1 MDQWMTPIFL
11 KSNIRENKM
20 NRFEG
25 IAGSLKWIMG
35 SLMVA
40 LVAGCGGGG
49 SESPILGSG
58 GVAPLTPSTLVD
70 VIKPRVAVT
79 LPANGASVAPV
90 NASITATFTKA
101 MLAATLNSPAT
112 NFTVVDTTASASVT
126 ATSVT
131 YDTASKTAIFKHAT
145 DLIVGHTYAATI
157 KGTGA
162 SPATDVARNA
172 LAGGLAGSPNPTVA
186 ADYVWTFVATAADAT
201 APAITLENPA
211 NGATGVVLNASVNAT
226 FSKDMDPT
234 TINGTSFTLTGPGP
248 TAVTGVVSY
257 AAGSRIATFTP
268 SSNLA
273 ANTTYT
279 ATVTVAATDLSN
291 HALAAGAVVN
301 PWTFT
306 TGATLAAGPIALGTA
321 STFGIMATSAIT
333 NTGAATMINGDV
345 SLNPGTSN
353 GLLPVQVNGTIH
365 INDTVSAQ
373 ARTDLLTAYNAAK
386 ALAPGT
392 TVPGG
397 QDLGAFSAGAA
408 AGTLPPGTYTSGSTM
423 YVNTPVTLDAGGNAN
438 AVWVFQIGS
447 SLTTNTPTGNVVLA
461 NGAQAKNV
469 FWVPTASATI
479 GVNTTFYGTVIAG
492 VSVTG
497 QTGAV
502 INGRLLAGATSPGTI
517 ALDTNTVTVP

>member
-1 MDQWMTPIFL
+1 
-11 KSNIRENKM
+11 M

-25 IAGSLKWIMG
+25 ITGSLKWIMG

-49 SESPILGSG
+49 SSESPILGSG
-58 GVAPLTPSTLVD
+58 GVPALTPSTLVD

-79 LPANGASVAPV
+79 LPANGATVAPV

-101 MLAATLNSPAT
+101 MAPATLSAT
-112 NFTVVDTTASASVT
+112 SFTVVDTTASAPVT

-131 YDTASKTAIFKHAT
+131 YDVASKTAIFKHAT
-145 DLIVGHTYAATI
+145 DLIASHTYTATI
-157 KGTGA
+157 KGTGT
-162 SPATDVARNA
+162 SPATDLAGNA
-172 LAGGLAGSPNPTVA
+172 LAGGLAGAPNPTVA
-186 ADYVWTFVATAADAT
+186 ADYVWTFTATAAGLT
-201 APAITLENPA
+201 APTITLENPA
-211 NGATGVVLNASVNAT
+211 NGATGVALNASVNAT

-248 TAVTGVVSY
+248 TPVTGVVSY
-257 AAGSRIATFTP
+257 VAGSRIATFTP

-279 ATVTVAATDLSN
+279 ATVTNAATDLSGN
-291 HALAAGAVVN
+291 ALVVSSAATPAN

-306 TGATLAAGPIALGTA
+306 TGATSAAGPISLGSA

-386 ALAPGT
+386 ALAPGI

-397 QDLGAFSAGAA
+397 QDLGLFVPVAGGTP
-408 AGTLPPGTYTSGSTM
+408 GTLSPGTYTSGSTM
-423 YVNTPVTLDAGGNAN
+423 LVNNPVTLDAGGNAN